1 MSSQGHL
8 GAMEESG
15 AGKQRDQICFRRIP
29 LALVLEGEL
38 KGWRG
43 QEPREGTAQAGEKGP
58 TPGGGLHKAGNCLM
72 RGRGRR
78 QSRSRRE
85 GGWGLGL
92 RPFPSGQ
99 GSTWL
104 SGKVEADSVPCPLVA
119 TVSLTGKGPKLT
131 HPGEGTS
138 GQDAQR
144 PPWGL
149 QCPEPE
155 EQGCRTPHS
164 LARCPE
170 RASPI

>member
-29 LALVLEGEL
+29 LALLLEGEL

-78 QSRSRRE
+78 QSRSLP
-85 GGWGLGL
+85 GLL
-92 RPFPSGQ
+92 APSLSVLVSARAA
-99 GSTWL
+99 GS
-104 SGKVEADSVPCPLVA
+104 AQ
-119 TVSLTGKGPKLT
+119 TGPVHHVLPA
-131 HPGEGTS
+131 HH
-138 GQDAQR
+138 
-144 PPWGL
+144 W
-149 QCPEPE
+149 
-155 EQGCRTPHS
+155 
-164 LARCPE
+164 
-170 RASPI
+170 